1 MRGVRSIGRFVG
13 QIVFMLA
20 LSALEYDLM
29 SSVLDIRPAVDP
41 LSLADALDNVEVL
54 RWIDGANAPK
64 CSAPQTQVC
73 GVTVSSNDL
82 EKGWI
87 FIAIPGMVKH
97 GVRFAAAAER
107 KGAAAIVTDEAGA
120 AELERMGVALPV
132 AIIANPREAAARIS
146 ARVYTFPA
154 TRLTTMAVIGTNGKT
169 TTSYL
174 MRAAL
179 QCRYP
184 DPALCGTVESRIG
197 DLRFVSDQTTA
208 EAPVVERLLALAEQ
222 KGLGAAVVE
231 TSAHAMSLNRVDD
244 IIFDVVGFTNLQHD
258 HLDYYE
264 TMENYFE
271 AKKLLF
277 TPEHAARGV
286 VCVDD
291 EWGQRL
297 AVEATIPVATVSAL
311 TDTPAEWT
319 VRDIHP
325 DKETSRTV
333 FTLVDPEGEGHRVA
347 MPILGEVNVQNTAL
361 AIVCGVQAG
370 FALDEVIASIEAAE
384 QIPGR
389 MEKVNPEPGN
399 QPLVVVD
406 YAHTPEG
413 LEWTLKSTRELT
425 KGRLVLVFGTDGD
438 RDATKREYLAELAA
452 QHADVLWVTD
462 ENPRTEDPQS
472 IRDYLMRGIA
482 RVRPDMH
489 DVIEITTSRRDAV
502 RKAILASEPG
512 DTILITGKGSEWY
525 QDIDG
530 IKHEYN
536 DVPVSREVLTQDIR
550 ASL

>member
-1 MRGVRSIGRFVG
+1 
-13 QIVFMLA
+13 
-20 LSALEYDLM
+20 M
-29 SSVLDIRPAVDP
+29 SSVLDIRPTV
-41 LSLADALDNVEVL
+41 DALPFAQALGDIEVL
-54 RWIDGANAPK
+54 RWIDAAGAAQG
-64 CSAPQTQVC
+64 SALHTQVS

-82 EKGWI
+82 EEGWI

-120 AELERMGVALPV
+120 AELATMGVKLPV
-132 AIIANPREAAARIS
+132 AVIADPRVATAHIA
-146 ARVYTFPA
+146 ARVYNSPA
-154 TRLTTMAVIGTNGKT
+154 TRLTTMAIIGTNGKT

-179 QCRYP
+179 QCRFN

-197 DLRFVSDQTTA
+197 DLRFVSNQTTA

-231 TSAHAMSLNRVDD
+231 TSAHALSLNRVDD

-258 HLDYYE
+258 HLDYYG
-264 TMENYFE
+264 TMENYFD

-297 AVEATIPVATVSAL
+297 AEEATIPVVTVSAL
-311 TDTPAEWT
+311 TDAPAEWT

-333 FTLVDPEGEGHRVA
+333 FTLVDPAGVGHRVA

-361 AIVCGVQAG
+361 AIVCGVQLG
-370 FALDEVIASIEAAE
+370 FGLDEVIAAIEAAE

-452 QHADVLWVTD
+452 QHADILWVTD

-472 IRDYLMRGIA
+472 IRDYLLRGIA

-489 DVIEITTSRRDAV
+489 DVFEITTSRRDAV

-536 DVPVSREVLTQDIR
+536 DVPVSREVLEQDIR